1 MKKLDYLIRRQ
12 FEQRGYMAGLLFSI
26 QPTENQSK
34 ILFEDKKALKHY
46 VDVVENVI
54 RGFQNILLEKYNK
67 CFEII
72 IYEIYWFPLDTTSE
86 LMNYTITRI
95 LSDYFSL
102 DFYSFLSI
110 DEAKQF
116 HFLNDLKF
124 EQVENYR
131 FLLR

>member
-12 FEQRGYMAGLLFSI
+12 FEQRGYMAGLSFGI
-26 QPTENQSK
+26 QPTESQSK

-46 VDVVENVI
+46 ADVVENAI
-54 RGFQNILLEKYNK
+54 KGFQNILLEKYNK
-67 CFEII
+67 YFEII

-86 LMNYTITRI
+86 LMNYTTIRI

-116 HFLNDLKF
+116 HFLHDLKF
-124 EQVENYR
+124 EQVENNR